1 VCASPRSRAT
11 SSSASA
17 PDRTATRSRLA
28 LIIATAGGLGRAP
41 LAPGTVA
48 SAATALVLWL
58 LALSPP
64 ALTVVLV
71 AVTALGVWAAGEA
84 ERALA
89 VKDPGA
95 IVVDEVAGMTLSVL
109 VVPLTPAVLLAGFV
123 LFRVFDVVK
132 PFPANVSQRL
142 PGGVGVM
149 IDDLIAGVYA
159 LALLLLAR
167 RVGWL

>member
-1 VCASPRSRAT
+1 
-11 SSSASA
+11 
-17 PDRTATRSRLA
+17 
-28 LIIATAGGLGRAP
+28 
-41 LAPGTVA
+41 VA

-64 ALTVVLV
+64 ALAVVLV
-71 AVTALGVWAAGEA
+71 AVTALGVWAADEA

-132 PFPANVSQRL
+132 PFPANVSQRI

-149 IDDLIAGVYA
+149 IDDLIAGLYA

-167 RVGWL
+167 RLGWL

>member
-1 VCASPRSRAT
+1 
-11 SSSASA
+11 
-17 PDRTATRSRLA
+17 
-28 LIIATAGGLGRAP
+28 
-41 LAPGTVA
+41 
-48 SAATALVLWL
+48 VLWL
-58 LALSPP
+58 LALSTP
-64 ALTVVLV
+64 ALAVVLV

-89 VKDPGA
+89 AKDPGA

-109 VVPLTPAVLLAGFV
+109 ALPLTPAVLIVGFV
-123 LFRVFDVVK
+123 LFRIFDVLK

-149 IDDLIAGVYA
+149 VDDLIAGVYA